1 MLGYVGHVQ
10 RRELRQ
16 GIACVRHQN
25 MAGSDIG
32 DDHKEYFSGDRALK
46 AEGEENTMHQ
56 FDV

>member
-1 MLGYVGHVQ
+1 
-10 RRELRQ
+10 
-16 GIACVRHQN
+16 

-46 AEGEENTMHQ
+46 AEGEDNTMHQ